1 MNTAL
6 LLAVFLSFS
15 TYALAQNIECFNCG
29 YREDAD
35 GHRSKIPDEY
45 EDVPFCGTDNLS
57 NSTAPH
63 KGVFPVSSSSEHYS
77 NCYKLV
83 FIIQYITAVNVAQT
97 DQIFCREVAALHS
110 KSKR

>member
-77 NCYKLV
+77 NCS
-83 FIIQYITAVNVAQT
+83 FIYN
-97 DQIFCREVAALHS
+97 CRE
-110 KSKR
+110 